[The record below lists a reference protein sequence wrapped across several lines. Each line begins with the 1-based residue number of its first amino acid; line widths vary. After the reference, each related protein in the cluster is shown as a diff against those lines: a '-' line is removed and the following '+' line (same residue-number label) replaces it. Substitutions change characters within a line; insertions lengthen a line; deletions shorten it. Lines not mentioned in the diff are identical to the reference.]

1 MRLHSRYLLYLFLTL
16 AGFALLTKIFTV
28 KQVNITGNVLTNEG
42 RIRRIIGQ
50 PNLLWTDLN
59 HLAQKIAKDNFI
71 GNVTI
76 SVKGPSTINVKVDEL
91 KPLVNLYLN
100 GALLQ
105 IAANGTILTVGDTIE
120 APTIR
125 GVENFPFLPGNKIP
139 QEYILYLQLVEAVK
153 ELGLTEVVLS
163 ATGTTLK
170 LGTKCEVFLGQEL
183 EDPQII
189 RQKLKEITM
198 RGQEHKY
205 IDLSQKGYAR
215 GL

>member
-76 SVKGPSTINVKVDEL
+76 SVKGPSTIKV
-91 KPLVNLYLN
+91 
-100 GALLQ
+100 
-105 IAANGTILTVGDTIE
+105 
-120 APTIR
+120 
-125 GVENFPFLPGNKIP
+125 
-139 QEYILYLQLVEAVK
+139 
-153 ELGLTEVVLS
+153 
-163 ATGTTLK
+163 
-170 LGTKCEVFLGQEL
+170 
-183 EDPQII
+183 
-189 RQKLKEITM
+189 
-198 RGQEHKY
+198 
-205 IDLSQKGYAR
+205 
-215 GL
+215 